1 MKSKEINVVYDNI
14 TNYGLTIIN
23 NDMYLIKGGKVMPLS
38 TIIIKERKANWMKK
52 AVLNKEYNNKINV
65 LKVLLLEEGTSRHKM
80 DLNINI

>member
-38 TIIIKERKANWMKK
+38 TIIIKERSN
-52 AVLNKEYNNKINV
+52 
-65 LKVLLLEEGTSRHKM
+65 
-80 DLNINI
+80 